1 MNKIKR
7 VLILTREYQCSFNP
21 KVGGTG
27 IFYKNLSLEL
37 KKRGIEVNVFLIS
50 KKYFEITEDDINIY
64 SIKDV
69 FKANPILE
77 LFRSFTGKFNFLGK
91 LHYKIYLFEKK
102 IISKKIQNWIKD
114 NNYNFD
120 IIETHDFDG
129 LALAIPNS
137 MPFVIRCHGSW
148 TILGKYFGYKKVH
161 KGRIFCEK
169 LALEKS
175 KNIITIS
182 KYNEKINKDTFRIK
196 NTKLIYN
203 GIDEKFYKP
212 LQNIEKI
219 SKSIFYL
226 GNVSFDKGA
235 DTLLKSFSTVR
246 KIYPD
251 ATLHFIGNPNQ
262 YENLIKQDISYLN
275 IKKSIIFY
283 GNKNRKDILQ
293 LINKAEVVCFPSKGE
308 NFSLSL
314 LEVMAMQKPVI
325 CSDIE
330 SFKEIIQDYENGL
343 IATENNFH
351 EKIGLIFENNDLK
364 NKISLNARKLIESE
378 FGIDKM
384 ITETINYYNEII

>member
-1 MNKIKR
+1 MNEIKR
-7 VLILTREYQCSFNP
+7 VLILTREYQCSLNP

-50 KKYFEITEDDINIY
+50 KKYFEIKEHDINIY
-64 SIKDV
+64 SIKDI

-77 LFRSFTGKFNFLGK
+77 LLRSFTGKFNFLEK
-91 LHYKIYLFEKK
+91 LHNKIYLFEKK
-102 IISKKIQNWIKD
+102 IISKRIKSWIKD
-114 NNYNFD
+114 NNYTFN
-120 IIETHDFDG
+120 IIETHDFEG

-137 MPFVIRCHGSW
+137 LPSVIRCHGSW
-148 TILGKYFGYKKVH
+148 TILEKYFGYKKVH
-161 KGRIFCEK
+161 KGRVFCEK
-169 LALEKS
+169 LTLEKS

-182 KYNEKINKDTFRIK
+182 KYNEKINKDTFEIK

-212 LQNIEKI
+212 LQNIKQI

-226 GNVSFDKGA
+226 GNVSFEKGA
-235 DTLLKSFSTVR
+235 DTLLKSFLKVI

-251 ATLHFIGNPNQ
+251 ATLHFIGNPNH
-262 YENLIKQDISYLN
+262 YENLIEQDISYLT

-283 GNKNRKDILQ
+283 GNKNREDILQ
-293 LINKAEVVCFPSKGE
+293 LINKAEIVCFPSKGE

-325 CSDIE
+325 CSDID
-330 SFKEIIQDYENGL
+330 SFKEIIQNYENGL

-351 EKIGLIFENNDLK
+351 QKIGLIFENNDLK
-364 NKISLNARKLIESE
+364 NKISLNARKLIESD

-384 ITETINYYNEII
+384 VTETINYYKEII